1 MTDMKNFVIK
11 VAGINVGISTQST
24 GTYGYC
30 ISYLTDET
38 PEVHVSVTQ
47 ADVDDLFSSS
57 LIAQQYDNPA
67 YLESIAVYVKI
78 IEALLDY
85 NCFMMHG
92 AVVAI
97 GNEAWM
103 FSANSGTGKTTH
115 IKQWIRNID
124 GAYVVN
130 GDKPIIRI
138 VNDQIYVCGTP
149 WYGKERLGTNTMVP
163 LKGIAFLKRNESN
176 CIREMPFSE
185 AYLSLLQHVHV
196 PHDPDQ
202 AKKTLRLL
210 QQLDSKVSYYD
221 FKVNNFKDDCLQVAY
236 NAMVGKR
243 E

>member
-11 VAGINVGISTQST
+11 VAGINVGISTLST

-30 ISYLTDET
+30 INYLSDEA
-38 PEVHVSVTQ
+38 PDVYVSVTR

-78 IEALLDY
+78 IEAFLDY

-92 AVVAI
+92 AVVAM
-97 GNEAWM
+97 GDEAWM
-103 FSANSGTGKTTH
+103 FSANSGIGKTTH
-115 IKQWIRNID
+115 IKHWLRNIK

-130 GDKPIIRI
+130 GDKPIIRMI
-138 VNDQIYVCGTP
+138 DDQIYVCGTP
-149 WYGKERLGTNTMVP
+149 WCGKERLGTNTMVP
-163 LKGIAFLKRNESN
+163 LKGIAFMTRNESN
-176 CIREMPFSE
+176 SIRKIAFSE
-185 AYLSLLQHVHV
+185 AYLFLLQYIHV

-210 QQLDSKVSYYD
+210 QQLGSKVSYFD

-236 NAMVGKR
+236 DAMVGKR
-243 E
+243 